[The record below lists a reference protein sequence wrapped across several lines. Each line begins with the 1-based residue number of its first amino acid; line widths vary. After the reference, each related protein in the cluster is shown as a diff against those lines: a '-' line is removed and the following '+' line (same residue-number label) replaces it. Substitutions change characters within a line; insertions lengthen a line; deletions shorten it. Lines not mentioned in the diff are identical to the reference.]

1 MTFTTCTLI
10 ASFILFRGF
19 NTSDAVN
26 TISLLCGFLTIFTGV
41 YLLNLSREDPN
52 GENLG
57 IAQGDHRGAYHEVDG
72 IPTDGLTG
80 LQTRYSMS
88 RRSEEHDRERHRRST
103 SWSLR
108 SPSATNG
115 GRWSKDYGAR
125 AGGEGEMYDVESNVL
140 HDLAEDSDENTSGD
154 SNQKRT
160 SFGDHGNKRT
170 ASGQAASASSRKQTS
185 EHVRMGVKSFDHQR

>member
-57 IAQGDHRGAYHEVDG
+57 ISQDARGAYHEVDG

-108 SPSATNG
+108 SPTANG

-125 AGGEGEMYDVESNVL
+125 SGGGGEGEMYDVESNVL

-170 ASGQAASASSRKQTS
+170 ASGQGASASSRKQTS